1 MIRSIATVI
10 CLVFLGLA
18 ALNATADTQKT
29 MTIQVREGQLRATPS
44 HFGKIV
50 AKVSYGNQVT
60 LLENNGP
67 WKKVSL
73 SGGKVKGW
81 IHDTAL
87 SSKKI
92 DLKSGQDNVSASVN
106 QKEIALAGKG
116 FSKEVE
122 AQYRQTNKN
131 LDYAWINRM
140 ETFQVSS
147 SQMQKFIAE
156 GRLALSEEGG
166 K

>member
-1 MIRSIATVI
+1 MIRSISTVI

-18 ALNATADTQKT
+18 ALNATADAQKI

-60 LLENNGP
+60 VLENNGP

-87 SSKKI
+87 SSAKI
-92 DLKSGQDNVSASVN
+92 DLKSGQANVSASVN

-140 ETFQVSS
+140 ETFKVSS
-147 SQMQKFIAE
+147 SQMQNFIAE
-156 GRLALSEEGG
+156 GRLALRAEGG